1 MKRIEV
7 NSFAE
12 LNSVIGDFK
21 HQWRSNGFNR
31 PLSNF
36 FPNPAVNSEWIED
49 SALDVLK
56 SDDDCLLL
64 VHHADF
70 VDEIYYVAVSESAIG
85 KAIDELKPYFKRPAI
100 VEQICK
106 GAPLQILT
114 PSRCLMRLS
123 HVGKPLFIGVDTIN
137 EIERADTDDAKKVKE
152 ILCTEFDSITD
163 RIPSDSD
170 FKRFVDNGD
179 ILIIKD
185 SSNIAG
191 FLIYEMAGQSTH
203 LRYWWTNPLYRGK
216 GVGGK
221 LLKEFFRIG
230 QNTSR
235 QYLWVDETNDL
246 ALPCYLHYGFSPE
259 GLKDY
264 IQTYIP

>member
-12 LNSVIGDFK
+12 LNSLIGDFK
-21 HQWRSNGFNR
+21 HQWRSNGFSR

-49 SALDVLK
+49 CAIDVFI
-56 SDDDCLLL
+56 SDDGCLLL
-64 VHHADF
+64 VHHTEF
-70 VDEIYYVAVSESAIG
+70 VDEIYYVAVSESTIV
-85 KAIDELKPYFKRPAI
+85 KAIDKLKSDFNRPVI
-100 VEQICK
+100 VEQISK
-106 GAPLQILT
+106 GEPLQILT

-123 HVGKPLFIGVDTIN
+123 HVGKPSVIGNIIN
-137 EIERADTDDAKKVKE
+137 EVERADKEGAKKVKE
-152 ILCTEFDSITD
+152 ILCAEFDPITD

-179 ILIIKD
+179 ILVIKD
-185 SSNIAG
+185 SPNITG
-191 FLIYEMAGQSTH
+191 FLIYELAGQSIH